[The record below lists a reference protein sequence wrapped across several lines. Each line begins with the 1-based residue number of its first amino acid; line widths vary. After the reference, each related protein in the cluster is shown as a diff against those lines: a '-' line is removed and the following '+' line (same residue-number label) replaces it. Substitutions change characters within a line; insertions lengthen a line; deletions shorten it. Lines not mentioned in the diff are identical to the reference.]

1 MINLDSDLESALEYN
16 PQENFTA
23 ENILNVMAVFEGERE
38 DANWA
43 WVLKLTG
50 GRFAYLQA
58 WCDYTGWDCQSGA
71 HSYVELKPLKA
82 VQHAIK
88 DYNAKVYNSLSK
100 QMREG
105 KNRTWRENKDAELK
119 VNSMDTI
126 SP

>member
-1 MINLDSDLESALEYN
+1 MINLDYNLQAALENN

-23 ENILNVMAVFEGERE
+23 DNILNVMAVFEGENE
-38 DANWA
+38 GAEWA
-43 WVLKLTG
+43 WVVKLTS
-50 GRFAYLQA
+50 GRFAYIQGG
-58 WCDYTGWDCQSGA
+58 CDFTGWDCSS
-71 HSYVELKPLKA
+71 HLNSIIEFKPLRA
-82 VQHAIK
+82 VTHAMK
-88 DYNAKVYNSLSK
+88 KYNMKVYNSLSK